1 MRREGLNAFDSCL
14 EAAGLGRLTSAGISV
29 FQVNMGSLCN
39 LSCGHCHVNA
49 GPDGKE
55 VMGPAVMDQC
65 LRVIERERFPVVD
78 VTGGAP
84 EMNSGYRRF
93 VSECVSF
100 GCHVRTRTNLAVL
113 LQDRFSGL
121 PAFWASRNIEVIG
134 SLPYYLEET
143 ADRQRGRGVF
153 AASIKAIEALNMAGY
168 GVSGSP
174 LVLNLVYNPCGAYLP
189 PGQRSIES
197 DFREQ
202 LAKRYGVSF
211 TSLFTITNMPVGRFL
226 EFLERSGNLKRY
238 QEKLRAAF
246 NPAAAANV
254 MCRNTVSVGW
264 DGSLYDCDFNQALKL
279 GCGVTHAH
287 IKDYSPELLASRQ
300 IVTGV
305 HCFGCT
311 AGAGSSCTGA
321 VA

>member
-65 LRVIERERFPVVD
+65 LRVIEKERFPVVD

-84 EMNSGYRRF
+84 EMNPGYRRF
-93 VSECVSF
+93 VSECASF
-100 GCHVRTRTNLAVL
+100 GCLVRTRTNLAVL

-134 SLPYYLEET
+134 SLPYYLEEA

-174 LVLNLVYNPCGAYLP
+174 LVLNLVYNPCGAYLA

-279 GCGVTHAH
+279 ECGVRHAH

-300 IVTGV
+300 IVTGI